1 MNAGGTI
8 PEGIVN
14 SFTNQITTQRNVQTD
29 KLNSMYDELDRLENL
44 ISKYKDK
51 GYDFSN
57 ENELIK
63 ANDNETIK
71 RINAMID
78 KINGAK

>member
-1 MNAGGTI
+1 
-8 PEGIVN
+8 
-14 SFTNQITTQRNVQTD
+14 
-29 KLNSMYDELDRLENL
+29 MYDELDRLEQL

-63 ANDNETIK
+63 ANDNSTIK
-71 RINAMID
+71 KVNAVMD
-78 KINGAK
+78 KIRGKK